1 VALLIQAVI
10 LGILSGGVYA
20 LMASGMTLIFG
31 VMRIINVAQGIFVIL
46 GAYLSYKLEQT
57 LHLDLF
63 VGLLLTMPAMF
74 ALGVVVQW
82 AFIRRLKR
90 DDRIMMS
97 FLVTYAVAL
106 VIEGVLTFLFS
117 TNYVQLYAWYVDATF
132 GVVGFYFRYFDVFA
146 FGLSVVLLAGLYLL
160 VYRTRFGYSLRASMQ
175 DPTAAALIGIDVE
188 RVSAITLGL
197 GTALAAA
204 GGVGFGAGS
213 LFNPASSYDLI
224 LRLVVII
231 VLGGLGSL
239 QGALVASLLMLV
251 VGSVTTVLWS
261 DTWSRLVF
269 FVLLTVLLVFRPQG
283 LFGRLEARQQ

>member
-1 VALLIQAVI
+1 MALLIQAVI

-31 VMRIINVAQGIFVIL
+31 VMRIINVAQGIFVIT

-90 DDRIMMS
+90 DRIMMS

-132 GVVGFYFRYFDVFA
+132 GVAGFYFRYFDVFA

-160 VYRTRFGYSLRASMQ
+160 VYRTTFGYSLRASMQ

-188 RVSAITLGL
+188 RVSAITLGI

-204 GGVGFGAGS
+204 GGVGFGASS

-251 VGSVTTVLWS
+251 IGSVTTVLWS

-269 FVLLTVLLVFRPQG
+269 FVLLTALLVFRPQG

>member
-1 VALLIQAVI
+1 
-10 LGILSGGVYA
+10 
-20 LMASGMTLIFG
+20 
-31 VMRIINVAQGIFVIL
+31 
-46 GAYLSYKLEQT
+46 
-57 LHLDLF
+57 
-63 VGLLLTMPAMF
+63 
-74 ALGVVVQW
+74 
-82 AFIRRLKR
+82 
-90 DDRIMMS
+90 
-97 FLVTYAVAL
+97 VTYAVAL

-188 RVSAITLGL
+188 QISAITLGI

-251 VGSVTTVLWS
+251 IGSVTTVLWS

-283 LFGRLEARQQ
+283 LFGQLEARKQ

>member
-1 VALLIQAVI
+1 MALLIQAVI

>member
-20 LMASGMTLIFG
+20 LMASGMTLISG

-90 DDRIMMS
+90 DRIMMS

-251 VGSVTTVLWS
+251 IGSVTTVLWS

-269 FVLLTVLLVFRPQG
+269 FVLLTALLVFRPQG
-283 LFGRLEARQQ
+283 LFGRLEARKQ

>member
-31 VMRIINVAQGIFVIL
+31 VMGIINIAQGIFVIT
-46 GAYLSYKLEQT
+46 GAYLSYKLEQV

-90 DDRIMMS
+90 DRIMMS

-132 GVVGFYFRYFDVFA
+132 GVAGFYFRYFDVFA

-160 VYRTRFGYSLRASMQ
+160 VYRTTFGYSLRASMQ

-188 RVSAITLGL
+188 RVSAITLGI

-251 VGSVTTVLWS
+251 IGSVTTVLWS

-269 FVLLTVLLVFRPQG
+269 FVLLTALLVFRPQG
-283 LFGRLEARQQ
+283 LFGRLEARKQ